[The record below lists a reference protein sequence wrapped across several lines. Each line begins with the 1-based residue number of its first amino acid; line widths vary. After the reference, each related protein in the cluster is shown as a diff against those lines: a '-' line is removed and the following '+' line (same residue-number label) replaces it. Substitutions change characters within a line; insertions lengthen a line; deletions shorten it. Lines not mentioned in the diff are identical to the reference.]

1 LTSASQSF
9 SLNRVVAV
17 VNTASGGVTPGAA
30 ALLREIGLEFDL
42 PIEVVEASPAAIVS
56 ALRAA
61 IRSTPDLLIVLAGD
75 GTAAVAADLCGM
87 EGPLL
92 APLAGGTMNML
103 PHALYGRR
111 PWPDAL
117 RETLAHGRPR
127 VVACGVVA
135 CGVVAGRRFYV
146 AAILGAPA
154 LWAHAREAM
163 RKRRFRLAFLR
174 ARHAL
179 AHALSGRLRF
189 ALDDGVRRKAQA
201 LTLMCPLVSRALD
214 SEQALEAAALDP
226 RGAADAFR
234 LGLSTL
240 FGRWRQDSSVSLE
253 LCATGRAWAR
263 GRIPA
268 ILDGEPHR
276 LESPVE
282 IRFQAAGFRAFAPPP
297 IPDPAIPASPL
308 LSSPY
313 AAGLER
319 PVR

>member
-1 LTSASQSF
+1 LTSASKNF
-9 SLNRVVAV
+9 SLSHVVAV
-17 VNTASGGVTPGAA
+17 LNTASGSVGVGAA
-30 ALLREIGLEFDL
+30 ALLHEIGLEFDL
-42 PIEVVEASPAAIVS
+42 PIEVVEAPPASIFT
-56 ALRAA
+56 ALSDAV
-61 IRSTPDLLIVLAGD
+61 RSKPDLLILLAGD
-75 GTAAVAADLCGM
+75 GTAAIAAELCGM
-87 EGPLL
+87 DGPLL

-127 VVACGVVA
+127 VVACGLA
-135 CGVVAGRRFYV
+135 AGRPFYV

-154 LWAHAREAM
+154 LWAHAREAV

-179 AHALSGRLRF
+179 AHAFSGRLRF
-189 ALDDGVRRKAQA
+189 DLNGRGKRKAQA

-214 SEQALEAAALDP
+214 QEQALEAAALDP

-234 LGLSTL
+234 LGFHAL
-240 FGRWRQDSSVSLE
+240 FGRWRQDASVRVE
-253 LCATGRAWAR
+253 LCTTGEAWAR

-276 LESPVE
+276 LESPVA
-282 IRFQAAGFRAFAPPP
+282 IQFQALGFRAFAPAPP
-297 IPDPAIPASPL
+297 PSAAPLASLGIVSTVDPTAP
-308 LSSPY
+308 
-313 AAGLER
+313 
-319 PVR
+319 

>member
-1 LTSASQSF
+1 L
-9 SLNRVVAV
+9 LNRVVAV

-30 ALLREIGLEFDL
+30 SLIRDIGLEAGRL
-42 PIEVVEASPAAIVS
+42 IEVVEAPPASILAT
-56 ALRAA
+56 LRAA
-61 IRSTPDLLIVLAGD
+61 IDAKPDLLILLAGD
-75 GTAAVAADLCGM
+75 GTAAIAAELCGM
-87 EGPLL
+87 TGPLL

-117 RETLAHGRPR
+117 RETLVNGQPKVVSCGLAAGRP
-127 VVACGVVA
+127 
-135 CGVVAGRRFYV
+135 FYV

-154 LWAHAREAM
+154 LWAHAREAV

-179 AHALSGRLRF
+179 AHAFSGSLRF
-189 ALDDGVRRKAQA
+189 SLNGGGRRKARA

-240 FGRWRQDSSVSLE
+240 LGRWREDASVRVE
-253 LCATGRAWAR
+253 LCTAGQAWAR
-263 GRIPA
+263 GRIPT

-276 LESPVE
+276 LESPVAIQFRGE
-282 IRFQAAGFRAFAPPP
+282 GFRAFAPPAVVAGP
-297 IPDPAIPASPL
+297 GLHPTPAIAPLRAPAPAPTL
-308 LSSPY
+308 D
-313 AAGLER
+313 EMDQ
-319 PVR
+319 

>member
-1 LTSASQSF
+1 MTFTSQSF
-9 SLNRVVAV
+9 SLNHVVGV
-17 VNTASGGVTPGAA
+17 VNTAAGSVAPGAA
-30 ALLREIGLEFDL
+30 NLLREIGREFDL
-42 PIEVVEASPAAIVS
+42 TIEVVEAPPPAIVA
-56 ALRAA
+56 ALDAA
-61 IRSTPDLLIVLAGD
+61 VRSKPDLLIVLAGD
-75 GTAAVAADLCGM
+75 GTAAIAAGLCGM
-87 EGPLL
+87 NGPLL

-117 RETLAHGRPR
+117 RETLAHGRPQ
-127 VVACGVVA
+127 VVACGLA
-135 CGVVAGRRFYV
+135 AGRPFYV

-154 LWAHAREAM
+154 LWAHAREAV

-179 AHALSGRLRF
+179 THTFSGSLRF
-189 ALDDGVRRKAQA
+189 TLDGRERRKAQA

-214 SEQALEAAALDP
+214 HEQALEAAALDP

-240 FGRWRQDSSVSLE
+240 FGRWRQDASVRIE

-276 LESPVE
+276 LESPVT
-282 IRFQAAGFRAFAPPP
+282 IQFQADGFRALAPPP
-297 IPDPAIPASPL
+297 SASLRGSQLTTAIADRSDP
-308 LSSPY
+308 
-313 AAGLER
+313 
-319 PVR
+319 